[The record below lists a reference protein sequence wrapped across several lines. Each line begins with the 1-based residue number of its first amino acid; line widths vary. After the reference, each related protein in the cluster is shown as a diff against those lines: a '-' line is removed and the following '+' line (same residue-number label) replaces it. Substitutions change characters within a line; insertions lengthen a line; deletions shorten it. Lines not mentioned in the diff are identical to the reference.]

1 MSLSKDLVAKFVK
14 VTNDRTKPKTE
25 TTLYGAITEYAG
37 EKYVKLDG
45 SDTLTPVS
53 SMDST
58 VGLTGIKEGDRVMVM
73 IKNHT
78 AVITG
83 NTSSPSVNAKDLNDA
98 TGGVP
103 DKITELEILVAD
115 KATIGELHAVSGR
128 VSTLESDYLTVNG
141 TLNAQ
146 SATINEIKS
155 SHATI
160 SNTLTAHKASIDDLD
175 AKKID
180 ADVVAANYAS
190 IEKFEALEGDFHT
203 LESTYAAF
211 SKTTTDTLTAING
224 TIESLDTKYAN
235 IDFSNIGEAAIK
247 KFYSTSG
254 IIKNLTVANGTYT
267 GELVGVTITG
277 DLIKANTILA
287 DRLVTKGSDGLYYKL
302 NTDGIKVEAEQTNQ
316 NSLDGSVILTKSITA
331 TKISVSDLVAFGA
344 TIGGFHITNNS
355 LYSGVKS
362 TIDNTTRG
370 IYLDND
376 GLMSFGD
383 ANRFVKYYKDG
394 STYKLAL
401 SADNIELS
409 GNNLS
414 ATLSDLTVQ
423 INDVEVGGRN
433 LILNSSFKGF
443 SNTDGMEFDSSARS
457 ITYKSTALGSTKA
470 LSMSISEYGKTR
482 IRGRKIT
489 ISGEY
494 KANESI
500 AYGTTNPWIGM
511 ELSVR
516 RDDSTGG
523 STQWL
528 SWLGNK
534 TVSNDNIGK
543 WVKVSKTFSV
553 TDYDCTSVGLNI
565 ILRDFTGSIS
575 LRNLKIE
582 FGNKA
587 TDWTS
592 APEDVDS
599 AIANAEKTA
608 TNYLSFGS
616 SGLVIGDMTASTL
629 GNNVLIDSDS
639 VDIRKGSTTL
649 ASFGA
654 DYLYLAKNSR
664 NAKIDLCNGLA
675 TLYHQSK
682 YSYDTLFVIDTPNA
696 TEIMGTYNPLYVTST
711 VTGKVAIQFSNVDG
725 TLGSIGMVAS
735 GNEAYITRNCPS
747 TAATYSI
754 LDTGNFYKLMDSG
767 WLTCAINTSGK
778 FTIYDNGSNIRYRKV
793 GKMVEVV
800 GAVKPK
806 EAIDAGTESYVFGT
820 LPSGYRPSLAIT
832 ERAQGSGGN
841 SWLFSITTAG
851 ELRYSRYSNGSSCIL
866 LPAATW
872 LPFHATFFTD

>member
-1 MSLSKDLVAKFVK
+1 MPLSSDLISQFVK
-14 VTNDRTKPKTE
+14 ITKDETKTKKE
-25 TTLYGAITEYAG
+25 NSVYGTVVEQG
-37 EKYVKLDG
+37 DSTFVRFDG
-45 SDTLTPVS
+45 SDLMTPVS
-53 SMDST
+53 KTADA
-58 VGLTGIKEGDRVMVM
+58 KNGDRVTVM

-78 AVITG
+78 AIITG
-83 NTSSPSVNAKDLNDA
+83 NLSSPAA
-98 TGGVP
+98 R
-103 DKITELEILVAD
+103 VAD
-115 KATIGELHAVSGR
+115 LIDAGADIEVFEALLAGTATVDQLEAVEAR
-128 VSTLESDYLTVNG
+128 VDTLE
-141 TLNAQ
+141 A
-146 SATINEIKS
+146 
-155 SHATI
+155 
-160 SNTLTAHKASIDDLD
+160 NTLTADQIEAVEAVIDKLDVGIATVKDLSVVEARVEVLESDMLTAENANLKYARISDLD
-175 AKKID
+175 ASNAEIYKLSSSLAEFKTATSDNFTAVD
-180 ADVVAANYAS
+180 A
-190 IEKFEALEGDFHT
+190 
-203 LESTYAAF
+203 
-211 SKTTTDTLTAING
+211 
-224 TIESLDTKYAN
+224 TITNLKTKYAN

-247 KFYSTSG
+247 KFYSVSG
-254 IIKNLTVANGTYT
+254 IIKDLTVSNGTYT

-287 DRLVTKGSDGLYYKL
+287 DRLITKGTDGLYYKL
-302 NTDGIKVEAEQTNQ
+302 NTDGIKTEAEQTNQ
-316 NSLDGSVILTKSITA
+316 NSLDGSVILAKSITA
-331 TKISVSDLVAFGA
+331 TKINVSDLVAFGA
-344 TIGGFHITNNS
+344 TIGGFHITDNS

-362 TIDNTTRG
+362 TVGNTTRG

-376 GLMSFGD
+376 GQTAFGD

-394 STYKLAL
+394 SAYKLAL
-401 SADNIELS
+401 SADDISLS
-409 GNNLS
+409 GNSLS
-414 ATLSDLTVQ
+414 ATLSNLTVQ
-423 INDVEVGGRN
+423 LDGIEVGGRN
-433 LILNSSFKGF
+433 IMLNSSFKGF

-629 GNNVLIDSDS
+629 GNNVLIDSNS
-639 VDIRKGSTTL
+639 VDIRNRTATL

-754 LDTGNFYKLMDSG
+754 LDTGNFYSLMDSG

-778 FTIYDNGSNIRYRKV
+778 FTIYDNGSNIRYRKI

-800 GAVKPK
+800 GAIKPK

-841 SWLFSITTAG
+841 SWLFSITTG
-851 ELRYSRYSNGSSCIL
+851 GDLRYSRYSNGSSCIL